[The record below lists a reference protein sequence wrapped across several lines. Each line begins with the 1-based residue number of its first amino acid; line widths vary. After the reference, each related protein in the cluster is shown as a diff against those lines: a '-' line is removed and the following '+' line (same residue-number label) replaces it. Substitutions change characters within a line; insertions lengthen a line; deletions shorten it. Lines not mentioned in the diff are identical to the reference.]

1 MDEEANVEPIIQ
13 FSNVTYSVLLGPIEY
28 TDEPANTEYVDY
40 TFSTF
45 RDTDLNISFTS
56 NTMNVTKE
64 IVPVNVAPEGFPE
77 DIKDFFEF
85 TLTGFFGEEIETAG
99 EYTVRSGNDVIELNS
114 YYDLPD
120 FTEKDTYLIKYAP
133 DSRQSINV
141 AAIAVSNAVPAN
153 TITLVT
159 REVELEPSRHVTRVT
174 QIRLTIDVRAA
185 EEKEER
191 MKTIQDLLNR
201 AKNVSGL

>member
-45 RDTDLNISFTS
+45 KDTGLNISFTS
-56 NTMNVTKE
+56 NTMNVAKE
-64 IVPVNVAPEGFPE
+64 IVPVNIANVGDPSEFV
-77 DIKDFFEF
+77 DFFQF
-85 TLTGFFGEEIETAG
+85 TFSGSFGEEIETAG
-99 EYTVRSGNDVIELNS
+99 EYTVRSGNDLIELNS

-120 FTEKDTYLIKYAP
+120 FTKKDTYLIKYAP

-141 AAIAVSNAVPAN
+141 AAIAVSNAVP
-153 TITLVT
+153 TSTVTLVT

-174 QIRLTIDVRAA
+174 QIRITIDVRVA

-201 AKNVSGL
+201 AKNVSGV

>member
-56 NTMNVTKE
+56 NTMNVAKE
-64 IVPVNVAPEGFPE
+64 IVPVNIANVGDPPELV
-77 DIKDFFEF
+77 DFFQF
-85 TLTGFFGEEIETAG
+85 TFSGSFGEEIETAG
-99 EYTVRSGNDVIELNS
+99 EYTVRSGNDILQLNS

-133 DSRQSINV
+133 DSRHSVNV
-141 AAIAVSNAVPAN
+141 AAIAVSNAVPA
-153 TITLVT
+153 TTVTLVT
-159 REVELEPSRHVTRVT
+159 REIELEPSRHVTRVT